1 MVSLSQFCWETKVLG
16 GVTFS
21 GTNQAAESLVAQV
34 TEGKMI
40 VGLDRA
46 APGLISE
53 KILENELA

>member
-1 MVSLSQFCWETKVLG
+1 LG
-16 GVTFS
+16 DQGSGGGFTFS